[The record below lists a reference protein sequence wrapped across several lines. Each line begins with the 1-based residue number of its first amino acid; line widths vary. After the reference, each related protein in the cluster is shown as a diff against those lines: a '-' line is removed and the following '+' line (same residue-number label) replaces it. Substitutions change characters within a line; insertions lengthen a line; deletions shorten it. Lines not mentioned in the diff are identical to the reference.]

1 MLMVS
6 CALGLSAQEATVVPA
21 DEIPSSLR
29 DATAITLTGEWG
41 AAEFLSLKSALGT
54 SGFIATPNTTLVR
67 LDMSGATITDG
78 TSLLINSGLST
89 SGVFSSCQAL
99 EEVVMPSAEEAVHFT
114 SFEKAFMN
122 CTALR
127 TIDLSGLTNVTT
139 FSNAFYGC
147 AALQEADLSG
157 NTAAVTSGAW
167 SSAFEDCQALT
178 SVVLPAGFVP
188 ASKVFSGCTSLTL
201 IDWTRCQATEVPEF
215 WSDMLDGVELSGVTL
230 KLDHAQ
236 YELFAADDS
245 WSQLHLEDL
254 NPAPSTEYT
263 VDAADIPSSLRDAT
277 AITLTGEW
285 GAAEFLSLKSALGTS
300 GFIATPNTTLVR
312 LDMSGATITDGT
324 SLLIN
329 SGLSTS
335 GVFSSCQA
343 LEEVV
348 MPSAEEAVH
357 FTSFEKAF
365 MNCTALRTIDL
376 SGLTNVTTFSNAF
389 YGCAALQEAD
399 LSGNTAAVTSGAWSS
414 AFEDCQA
421 LTSVVLPA
429 GFVPASKVFSG
440 CTSLTLIDW
449 TRCQATEV
457 PEFWSDMLDG
467 VELSGVTLKLDHAQ
481 YELFAADDSWSQLHL
496 EDLNPAPSTEYTV
509 DAADI
514 PSSLRDATAI
524 TLTGEWDSN
533 AFNSLCLALVEAPA
547 MGATPNEVL
556 RKIDMS
562 LAQISE
568 GTSLCNNAWMA
579 YGIFRNCQALEEVV
593 MPVAAEAA
601 HFTDFTMAF
610 QNCTALKTI
619 DLSGCAGL
627 TSIEKAFQGCTS
639 LERVD
644 LSACT
649 QLQSV
654 DDAFESCEALASVV
668 LPAQFPM
675 GKNTFAYCSALTSID
690 WTAFEGTEV
699 PEMSKTFFMGIDDLK
714 AITLSLKYEAWKLF
728 SADSDWS
735 ELTLYNTEPE
745 KVTDFVVDASEA
757 TGHLS
762 SLRRAVTLTLTGEWD
777 SDALNFLSVAL
788 GNQANIGATQNTTL
802 QVLDMSQITVA
813 DNTPLWRSGLKE
825 YGIFNNCTALRE
837 VILPAAE
844 EAAKFTRLSKAFEG
858 CTSLET
864 IDLSLFTGATDIDAA
879 FKGTAIRKAD
889 LSGCTS
895 LGNTVSAFEGCSQLE
910 EVILPAGFVPDNY
923 TFADCV
929 SLKTVDF
936 TSYKDATEAP
946 ACKGNTFSGIDDL
959 SLVTLLVDADMHEL
973 FENDK
978 NWSEFNIVW
987 DGKPDAVNGIRASV
1001 SDGPVVVY
1009 TVDGRRVGTFA
1020 PGADWM
1026 RRLPAGLYVVNGHK
1040 VMVRR

>member
-1 MLMVS
+1 
-6 CALGLSAQEATVVPA
+6 
-21 DEIPSSLR
+21 
-29 DATAITLTGEWG
+29 
-41 AAEFLSLKSALGT
+41 
-54 SGFIATPNTTLVR
+54 
-67 LDMSGATITDG
+67 
-78 TSLLINSGLST
+78 
-89 SGVFSSCQAL
+89 
-99 EEVVMPSAEEAVHFT
+99 MPSAEEAVHFT
-114 SFEKAFMN
+114 SFEKAFQN

-139 FSNAFYGC
+139 FNNAFYGC
-147 AALQEADLSG
+147 SALQEVDLSG

-167 SSAFEDCQALT
+167 TSAFEDCSALT
-178 SVVLPAGFVP
+178 TVTLPEGFVP
-188 ASKVFSGCTSLTL
+188 SSKVFSGCTSLTL
-201 IDWTRCQATEVPEF
+201 LDWTRCTATEVPEF
-215 WSDMLDGVELSGVTL
+215 WADMLDGVELSGVTL

-236 YELFAADDS
+236 YELFAADEY
-245 WSQLHLEDL
+245 WSRLHLEDL
-254 NPAPSTEYT
+254 NPEPSTEYT
-263 VDAADIPSSLRDAT
+263 VDASNIPSSLKDAT
-277 AITLTGEW
+277 
-285 GAAEFLSLKSALGTS
+285 
-300 GFIATPNTTLVR
+300 V
-312 LDMSGATITDGT
+312 
-324 SLLIN
+324 
-329 SGLSTS
+329 
-335 GVFSSCQA
+335 
-343 LEEVV
+343 
-348 MPSAEEAVH
+348 
-357 FTSFEKAF
+357 
-365 MNCTALRTIDL
+365 
-376 SGLTNVTTFSNAF
+376 
-389 YGCAALQEAD
+389 
-399 LSGNTAAVTSGAWSS
+399 
-414 AFEDCQA
+414 
-421 LTSVVLPA
+421 
-429 GFVPASKVFSG
+429 
-440 CTSLTLIDW
+440 
-449 TRCQATEV
+449 
-457 PEFWSDMLDG
+457 
-467 VELSGVTLKLDHAQ
+467 
-481 YELFAADDSWSQLHL
+481 
-496 EDLNPAPSTEYTV
+496 
-509 DAADI
+509 
-514 PSSLRDATAI
+514 I
-524 TLTGEWDSN
+524 TLTGEWDSS
-533 AFNSLCLALVEAPA
+533 AFNLLCMALIDNPA
-547 MGATPNEVL
+547 FGTSENTVL
-556 RKIDMS
+556 QKIDMS
-562 LAQISE
+562 VAKIAES
-568 GTSLCNNAWMA
+568 TSLCWQGLSK
-579 YGIFRNCQALEEVV
+579 YGIFRNFKALTEVV
-593 MPVAAEAA
+593 MPAAEEAA
-601 HFTDFTMAF
+601 HFIDFGMAF
-610 QNCTALKTI
+610 QNCTALKAI
-619 DLSGCAGL
+619 DLSDCAGL
-627 TSIEKAFQGCTS
+627 TSIEKAFQGCIS
-639 LERVD
+639 LEHVN

-654 DDAFESCEALASVV
+654 DDAFESCEALQSVV

-675 GKNTFAYCSALTSID
+675 GKNTFAYCSALTAID

-714 AITLSLKYEAWKLF
+714 DITLSLKYEAWKLF

-735 ELTLYNTEPE
+735 ELTLLNTEPE

-757 TGHLS
+757 DNLS
-762 SLRRAVTLTLTGEWD
+762 SLSRAVTLTLTGEWD
-777 SDALNFLSVAL
+777 SDALNFLSIAL
-788 GNQANIGATQNTTL
+788 GNNGGILVAQNTTL
-802 QVLDMSQITVA
+802 EVLDMSQITVA
-813 DNTPLWRSGLKE
+813 DNTPLWRSGIKE